1 MCNFISFARFILRS
15 WRWQNGIFA
24 LQRDSLSIGSLTRS
38 VYISFSVREAF
49 SHRNVPLP
57 LCFRK
62 KKKAL
67 RALSIRF
74 DSVRSYIISVSILP
88 LLDSGFPYL

>member
-24 LQRDSLSIGSLTRS
+24 LQRDSLSIGTRS